1 MHAQRAHSG
10 SGHCFIVQRDV
21 FSLSSVLVYVRYV
34 CDSMHQFKLFFSLR
48 DQTYFA
54 LQLQCD
60 VDIFEFRC
68 FGSTEGQRKGQR
80 SQSIACHACVEDAKR
95 GCRKELER
103 STFWHAQGPLF
114 DVECMCI
121 RDFLVNDIKRF
132 DCQHISVMFADFWIT
147 INHRIIKREWLLT
160 LLSGTTKAQTFD
172 AEGLHYGL
180 V

>member
-1 MHAQRAHSG
+1 M
-10 SGHCFIVQRDV
+10 
-21 FSLSSVLVYVRYV
+21 SSVLVYVRFV
-34 CDSMHQFKLFFSLR
+34 CDSMHQFKLFFSLC

-80 SQSIACHACVEDAKR
+80 SQSIACHACIEDAKR

-121 RDFLVNDIKRF
+121 HDFLVNDIERF
-132 DCQHISVMFADFWIT
+132 DCQRNSVMFADFWII
-147 INHRIIKREWLLT
+147 INHRITKREWLLT

-172 AEGLHYGL
+172 AEGINYGL

>member
-1 MHAQRAHSG
+1 MLA
-10 SGHCFIVQRDV
+10 
-21 FSLSSVLVYVRYV
+21 SVRFT
-34 CDSMHQFKLFFSLR
+34 CDAMHQFKLFFHCLTR
-48 DQTYFA
+48 ADFA

-80 SQSIACHACVEDAKR
+80 SQSIACHACIEDAKR

-132 DCQHISVMFADFWIT
+132 DCQHSSVMFADFWIT